1 MDGRSTTWIRT
12 LIDMNKSRLNGK
24 RIFLT
29 GGTGLFGKWL
39 LEHFHPSAAREAP
52 FSRGSDRRERK
63 TLEAELVVLSRNP
76 EQFLRQFPVFGKS
89 SNITFVQGDVRD
101 FSFPSGQFDYVIHAA
116 TDASVKLDQGN
127 PDEMYSVIV
136 DGTRRV
142 LEFSKQA
149 GVKRLLY
156 VSSGAVYGVQPPELS
171 HIPEIFSCN
180 PVTAYGKGKLMAE
193 QLCLESGVETV
204 VARCFAFV
212 GPWLPLD
219 THFAI
224 GNFIGNC
231 LGNETIEIKGDGTPL
246 RSYMYGTDLA
256 EWLVTILL
264 CGEPARAYNVG
275 SDDAISIFDLARLVR
290 ECAGT
295 QNEIIVRGKKV
306 EGVLPARYVPSVD
319 RAKKELAL
327 CQRYA
332 LSDAIRR
339 TIVWQRNLKGKES

>member
-1 MDGRSTTWIRT
+1 MNT
-12 LIDMNKSRLNGK
+12 LHQK

-39 LEHFHPSAAREAP
+39 LDFLQV
-52 FSRGSDRRERK
+52 
-63 TLEAELVVLSRNP
+63 LEVRVVILSRNP
-76 EQFLRQFPVFGKS
+76 AQFPELGKN
-89 SNITFVQGDVRD
+89 SNITFIQGDVRD
-101 FSFPSGQFDYVIHAA
+101 FKFPAGSFDYVIHAA
-116 TDASVKLDQGN
+116 TEASLKLDQEN

-156 VSSGAVYGVQPPELS
+156 VSSGAVYGVQLPELS
-171 HIPEIFSCN
+171 HVPETFPCN
-180 PVTAYGKGKLMAE
+180 PVTAYGKGKLKAE

-219 THFAI
+219 THFAV

-231 LGNETIEIKGDGTPL
+231 LRNEPIEIKGDGTPL

-264 CGEPARAYNVG
+264 RGEPSRVYNVG
-275 SDDAISIFDLARLVR
+275 SGDAISISDLARLVR
-290 ECAGT
+290 DCAGT
-295 QNEIIVRGKKV
+295 QNEIVVHGKKV
-306 EGVLPARYVPSVD
+306 DGALPARYVPSID
-319 RAKKELAL
+319 RAITELTL
-327 CQRYA
+327 CQRVS
-332 LSDAIRR
+332 LSEAIRR
-339 TIVWQRNLKGKES
+339 TIAWYRSVSV